1 MKSLLIKGTVPQ
13 HFLSCQEVLK
23 FCGNC
28 LKTINEGKNGQGA
41 QRMHHY
47 INYEKETKSFSLPKE
62 WNLISAED
70 KPFVPGVTDPI
81 REIKRALDHPIGS
94 PKIEE
99 LARSGMDAVLLFD
112 DLQRPTPVH
121 LALPEILNR
130 LNRAGIPDN
139 RITGICALGTHPIP
153 TLEQLK
159 TKVGEE
165 AFSRLQ
171 GHLFSHNPHA
181 SDNVIIG
188 RTHRGTLVEVNQYV
202 AFADLIIGVGE
213 CMPHPV
219 AGFGGGYKIVM
230 PGVCS
235 YRSVASHHFT
245 WMRHR
250 SSRVNLLDGNSFY
263 EEIADAGRISRLFFK
278 LDFIINEKKEVI
290 RAFAGEPDAEHREA
304 SKFSAALYT
313 VPLSKLADVTITSAF
328 PLEVGVQATKALTM
342 AGFCTRSGGAILW
355 VAPQKEAGSI
365 LPLIREMA
373 SDETAGDF
381 HRRLIQDDIPDRL
394 KSFGISY
401 IMQVVYFK
409 ELAEK
414 FRVFHVTEG
423 LSPEQVKM
431 MKFTYSS
438 HLQEAID
445 RLSSEMPKADV
456 AIFPSGG
463 NIIPELR

>member
-1 MKSLLIKGTVPQ
+1 M
-13 HFLSCQEVLK
+13 
-23 FCGNC
+23 N
-28 LKTINEGKNGQGA
+28 
-41 QRMHHY
+41 HY
-47 INYEKETKSFSLPKE
+47 VNYGEEKRQFSLPKS

-70 KPFVPGVTDPI
+70 KPPIPGVTDPI
-81 REIKRALDHPIGS
+81 QEIRRALDHPIGS

-99 LARSGMDAVLLFD
+99 LARPGMDVVLLFD

-121 LALPEILNR
+121 LALPEILDR

-159 TKVGEE
+159 KKVGEE
-165 AFSRLQ
+165 VFSRLQ
-171 GHLFSHNPHA
+171 DHLFSHNPHA

-188 RTHRGTLVEVNQYV
+188 RTHRGTLVEVNRYV

-213 CMPHPV
+213 CMPHPI

-250 SSRVNLLDGNSFY
+250 NSRVNLLDGNSFY
-263 EEIADAGRISRLFFK
+263 EEILDAGRLSRMAFK

-290 RAFAGEPDAEHREA
+290 RAFAGDPEAEHREA
-304 SKFSAALYT
+304 SKFSASLYT

-328 PLEVGVQATKALTM
+328 PLEMGVQATKALTM
-342 AGFCTRSGGAILW
+342 AGFCTRSGGAIIW

-365 LPLIREMA
+365 LPLIKEMA
-373 SDETAGDF
+373 NPESAGDF
-381 HRRLIQDDIPDRL
+381 HRRLIEGNIPDHL

-414 FRVFHVTEG
+414 FDVVHVTEG

-431 MKFTYSS
+431 MKFSYSS
-438 HLQEAID
+438 TLQEAVNQI
-445 RLSSEMPKADV
+445 SAKMSKADV

-463 NIIPELR
+463 NIIPEIR